1 MLNVA
6 LVTSSIAITVGLY
19 KINIGAN
26 FHRAMVA
33 TAPAGKLI
41 IGRRYQACFKHKITF
56 RLRIINKSCCH
67 QSCTFLPVSSLIHC
81 YFIAFSKL

>member
-26 FHRAMVA
+26 FHR
-33 TAPAGKLI
+33 
-41 IGRRYQACFKHKITF
+41 QWW
-56 RLRIINKSCCH
+56 RLPQQEN
-67 QSCTFLPVSSLIHC
+67 SS
-81 YFIAFSKL
+81 